1 MRRTASIAALV
12 LIVGTLLGAC
22 SSSSSGLTGKTWTL
36 SAVTQDVPAFQG
48 VIPPADQGKYTIT
61 FNDDSTFD
69 AKADCNNVS
78 GGYRTGSNGSLAIQ
92 PGPST
97 MAFCGEGSLGNAY
110 VSALSQT
117 TSYEIASGTLSL
129 TLTGGGKLQFT

>member
-1 MRRTASIAALV
+1 MRRIASIAALV
-12 LIVGTLLGAC
+12 VVLVSVLGAC

-48 VIPPADQGKYTIT
+48 VIPPGDQGKYTIT

-69 AKADCNNVS
+69 AKADCNQVS
-78 GGYRTGSNGSLAIQ
+78 GGYRTGANGSMSIQ

-97 MAFCGEGSLGNAY
+97 MAFCPAPSLGQAY
-110 VSALSQT
+110 TSALGLT

>member
-1 MRRTASIAALV
+1 MRRIAPIAALV
-12 LIVGTLLGAC
+12 LVAATLLGAC

-48 VIPPADQGKYTIT
+48 VIPPDQQGKYTIT

-78 GGYRTGSNGSLAIQ
+78 GGYRTGANGSMSIQ
-92 PGPST
+92 IGPST
-97 MAFCGEGSLGNAY
+97 MAFCPAPSLGQAFT
-110 VSALSQT
+110 SALSLT